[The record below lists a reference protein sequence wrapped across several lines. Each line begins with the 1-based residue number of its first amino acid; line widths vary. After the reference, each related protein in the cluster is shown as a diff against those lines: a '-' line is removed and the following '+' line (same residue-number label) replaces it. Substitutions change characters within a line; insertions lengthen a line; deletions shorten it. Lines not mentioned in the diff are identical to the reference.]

1 MFFAYVNIH
10 LGFSSILAELGLA
23 TIRDSRVRALTLEKL
38 DGTVNTNE
46 SNTIYS
52 DPGH

>member
-1 MFFAYVNIH
+1 MSFAYGNIN
-10 LGFSSILAELGLA
+10 LGFSSILAELDLT
-23 TIRDSRVRALTLEKL
+23 TIRDSRVRALTLEKPE
-38 DGTVNTNE
+38 GTVNTNE

>member
-1 MFFAYVNIH
+1 MSFAYVNIH
-10 LGFSSILAELGLA
+10 LGFSSILAELDL
-23 TIRDSRVRALTLEKL
+23 TIIRDSCVRALTLEKL
-38 DGTVNTNE
+38 EGTVNTNE